1 MFAPE
6 EGVEARAEEVRPS
19 RPGADL
25 ITMLILSKNYTN
37 ATNAATTTT
46 TTTTT
51 APATA
56 TATAT
61 ATTTTT
67 PTNYYYYYY

>member
-46 TTTTT
+46 TTTT